1 MVGGKS
7 QGKDNRRSDHG
18 EEDMDAIEDQPS
30 QDEKAHPEF
39 CSNSKCDVNKDEE
52 GKQLPSSTSVHPK
65 PHLGNNMQLFLP
77 HQTSK
82 P

>member
-30 QDEKAHPEF
+30 QDEKAHLDRIYYWGWPRTERA
-39 CSNSKCDVNKDEE
+39 E
-52 GKQLPSSTSVHPK
+52 GQGQGHS
-65 PHLGNNMQLFLP
+65 
-77 HQTSK
+77 
-82 P
+82 